1 MFLRL
6 IVTAGIVYLV
16 YRLARGFF
24 LTSARPPDKFPEGV
38 KPIEKEDLVMD
49 PYCNT
54 YVPVSDAYKAS
65 INGKTA
71 YFCSEECFN
80 KYKAEGKSSDQ

>member
-6 IVTAGIVYLV
+6 IVTAGIVYLI
-16 YRLARGFF
+16 YRLVRGFF

-38 KPIEKEDLVMD
+38 TPIEKEDLVMD

-65 INGKTA
+65 INGKTV